1 MMRTLNKMDAIKLL
15 IQDHRQVERLFK
27 EYERAGDRALTTK
40 AKIAEAVVRALS
52 IHASIEE
59 QFLYPTAREL
69 SEKLDDQVL
78 EALEE
83 HHVAKATL
91 AELEKM
97 SPSDERFDA
106 KMTVL
111 MENIRHHVQ
120 EEEKDLFPKL
130 RRLMAREELAV
141 LGEAMEAAK
150 KTAPSHP
157 HPMAP
162 DTPPGNVVSGALAK
176 ILDSGKDLVR
186 DTARSARRAV
196 SSRLQ
201 RMRQRSA

>member
-1 MMRTLNKMDAIKLL
+1 MDAIKLL
-15 IQDHRQVERLFK
+15 TQDHRSVERLFK
-27 EYERAGDRALTTK
+27 AYERAGERAIKEKQRL
-40 AKIAEAVVRALS
+40 ADQVVRELS

-59 QFLYPTAREL
+59 QFLYPSAREL
-69 SEKLDDQVL
+69 SDKLNSQVL

-83 HHVAKATL
+83 HHLAKATL

-97 SPSDERFDA
+97 SPRDERFEA

-111 MENIRHHVQ
+111 IENIRHHV
-120 EEEKDLFPKL
+120 EEEEEDLFPKL
-130 RRLMAREELAV
+130 RRLMDSAGLEV

-150 KTAPSHP
+150 KVAPTHP

-162 DTPPGNVVSGALAK
+162 DSPPGNIVSGVLAS

-186 DTARSARRAV
+186 GTARSARRAV
-196 SSRLQ
+196 TERLDPRSSR
-201 RMRQRSA
+201 